1 MAKKDC
7 YEIILNH
14 NCDLSCRFCSQSD
27 FRPGLRT
34 PAAAAVRRI
43 YAARKAGYKRVG
55 FSGGEALL
63 RKDLPALVAAA
74 RKVGFR
80 AVRLQTNGMRLA
92 DPALAARLAK
102 AGLNVCKFTFLS
114 HKPAVHD
121 ALTAKPG
128 AFAKSLRGLDNMLAL
143 RLSVGVNLLITR
155 RNYKTLPDTL
165 AFFMR
170 RGVTNFVL
178 IYPIYTGSMLR
189 NRSRIGVPIP
199 DAAPFVVKALD
210 LASASGLDG
219 DIKALNI
226 PPCALGRHGA
236 RAMDLY
242 KFNTVVYSP
251 LGFSWDLDENVAGA
265 REQGPPCAACP
276 LRASCLGI
284 DKAYLGIFGW
294 KGISPAAK
302 KKPAPKAAALPGYLN
317 AMETCF
323 MEILNTENH
332 ISTRRVLSLA
342 RAIPICQDCRDGNSV
357 LTTGQALRKKGL
369 VRRQFKAG
377 GYIWSLA

>member
-1 MAKKDC
+1 MASKQC
-7 YEIILNH
+7 CEIILNH
-14 NCDLSCRFCSQSD
+14 NCDLACSFCSQSD

-34 PAAAAVRRI
+34 PAAEAVRRI
-43 YAARKAGYKRVG
+43 YAARKAGYKRIG

-63 RKDLPALVAAA
+63 RRDLPSLVAAA
-74 RKVGFR
+74 RKIGFR
-80 AVRLQTNGMRLA
+80 AVRLQTNGMKLA
-92 DPALAARLAK
+92 DAALAARLAK

-114 HKPAVHD
+114 HKPAAHD
-121 ALTAKPG
+121 ALTGKRG
-128 AFAKSLRGLDNMLAL
+128 AFAASLRGLDNMVAL

-155 RNYKTLPDTL
+155 RNYKTLPETL

-178 IYPIYTGSMLR
+178 IYPIYTGSMLK
-189 NRSRIGVPIP
+189 NRYGIGISIP
-199 DAAPFVVKALD
+199 EAAPFVRKALD

-236 RAMDLY
+236 KASDLY
-242 KFNTVVYSP
+242 KFDTVVYSP
-251 LGFSWDLDENVAGA
+251 LGYSWDLDENVAGA

-276 LRASCLGI
+276 LRKRCLGI
-284 DKAYLGIFGW
+284 DKAYLGLFGW
-294 KGISPAAK
+294 KGISPAARK
-302 KKPAPKAAALPGYLN
+302 QPAPKAAALPGYLN
-317 AMETCF
+317 AMESCF
-323 MEILNTENH
+323 MEILKTENG
-332 ISTRRVLSLA
+332 ISTRRVLALA
-342 RAIPICQDCRDGNSV
+342 RAIPLCQDCTDGNSV
-357 LTTGQALRKKGL
+357 LTTGQALQKKGL